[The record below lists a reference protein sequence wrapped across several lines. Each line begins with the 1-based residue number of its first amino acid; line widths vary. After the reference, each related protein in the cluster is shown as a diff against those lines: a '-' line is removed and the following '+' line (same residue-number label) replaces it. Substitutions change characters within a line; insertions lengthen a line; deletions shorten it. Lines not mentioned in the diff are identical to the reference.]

1 MVQTDMKQIVLKNA
15 LSAKPKASDFTPIQ
29 SQKPQCP
36 KSGVVI
42 RVIYI
47 SVDPYVGSRIRGK
60 HMGEIPPVPME
71 GKIPGAAVGQVIETN
86 NREFHIGDYVYS
98 MEAGWR
104 EFAGLKEGTF
114 HKVDPEA
121 APLSSY
127 VGALGMPGLTAWAGV
142 TQLTQI
148 RKGDVFLV
156 DAAAG
161 PVAGTAGQ
169 IARAKGASKVIGVA
183 GGEEKC
189 QMVVDTYG
197 FDACLN
203 YKQDGWQEELKE
215 HAPDGISVYFENV
228 GADMLAFAV
237 QNMQLYGRAI
247 LCGLAAHYHGGPPA
261 TTLIGPIIGKR
272 ATFHGLVVYDFYD
285 QWQNFL
291 NEMAP
296 LVKSGQINICEDR
309 VDGLEQAPVLLEK
322 LMAGANVGKCVV
334 VVAPETV

>member
-1 MVQTDMKQIVLKNA
+1 MAQSDMKQIVLKKE
-15 LSAKPKASDFTPIQ
+15 LSDKPTACDFTAIQ
-29 SQKPQCP
+29 TPRPSCP
-36 KSGVVI
+36 GNGVVI

-47 SVDPYVGSRIRGK
+47 SIDPYVGSRIRGK

-71 GKIPGAAVGQVIETN
+71 GAIPGAAVGQVVETN
-86 NREFHIGDYVYS
+86 NEAFSVGDYVYS

-104 EFAGLKEGTF
+104 EFAALEDGAF
-114 HKVDPEA
+114 HKVDPDA

-148 RKGDVFLV
+148 REGDVFLV

-169 IARAKGASKVIGVA
+169 VARAKGAKKVIGIA
-183 GGEEKC
+183 GGDEKC
-189 QMVVDTYG
+189 NMVVDKYG

-203 YKQDGWQEELKE
+203 YKQDGWQEGLKK

-237 QNMQLYGRAI
+237 QNMQLYARAI

-272 ATFHGLVVYDFYD
+272 ATLHGLVVYDFYN

-291 NEMAP
+291 DEMAP

-309 VDGLEQAPVLLEK
+309 VNGLEQAPALMEK
-322 LMAGANVGKCVV
+322 LMDGANVGKCVV
-334 VVAPETV
+334 VVAPETI

>member
-1 MVQTDMKQIVLKNA
+1 MVQSDMEQIVLKNT
-15 LSAKPKASDFTPIQ
+15 LSAKPSASDFTAIRTSIPE
-29 SQKPQCP
+29 CP

-42 RVIYI
+42 RVIYV
-47 SVDPYVGSRIRGK
+47 SLDPYVGSRICGN
-60 HMGEIPPVPME
+60 HMGEKPPTPME
-71 GKIPGAAVGQVIETN
+71 DAIPGAAVGQVIESLN
-86 NREFHIGDYVYS
+86 KAFNIGDYVYS

-104 EFAGLKEGTF
+104 EFAKLEDGTF
-114 HKVDPEA
+114 HKVDPDA

-169 IARAKGASKVIGVA
+169 IARAKGADKVIGIA

-203 YKQDGWQEELKE
+203 YKRDGWQEELKK

-272 ATFHGLVVYDFYD
+272 ATLHGLVVYDFYD
-285 QWQNFL
+285 QWQKFL

-296 LVKSGQINICEDR
+296 LVESRQINICEDR
-309 VDGLEQAPVLLEK
+309 VAGLKQAPALLEK

-334 VVAPETV
+334 AVAPETL